1 MGSLPGDRPILYDN
15 QRTIGRS
22 LSMLASIMF
31 GFVIVTLMMWCGRV
45 TANFAAQRGRSR
57 RIWFIWGALLFPLFP
72 AQWFVLGLLPKK

>member
-1 MGSLPGDRPILYDN
+1 
-15 QRTIGRS
+15 
-22 LSMLASIMF
+22 MF

-72 AQWFVLGLLPKK
+72 AQWFVFGTLPKNKAASQTSASFICLSA